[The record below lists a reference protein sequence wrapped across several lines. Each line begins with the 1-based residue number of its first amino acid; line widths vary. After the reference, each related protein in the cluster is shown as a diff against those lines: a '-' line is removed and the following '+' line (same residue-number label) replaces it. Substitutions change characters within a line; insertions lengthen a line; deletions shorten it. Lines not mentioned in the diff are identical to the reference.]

1 MTTYHTEARATDHLS
16 GEAMALLRGL
26 LLCQLVEHADL
37 AAECRGTID
46 ELTGQTDSDSVL
58 EREIAEVSA
67 SHHSTVGR
75 ETRDALQRIDDGTYG
90 RCQQC
95 AAPIPVERLNAIPHA
110 RTCVAC
116 PDARGGLIG

>member
-1 MTTYHTEARATDHLS
+1 MTTYRTETRATDHLS
-16 GEAMALLRGL
+16 GDALALLRGL

-46 ELTGQTDSDSVL
+46 ELTGQPDTDSVL

-67 SHHSTVGR
+67 THYDTVGR
-75 ETRDALQRIDDGTYG
+75 ETRDALRRIDEGTYG

-95 AAPIPVERLNAIPHA
+95 TAPIPLERLTAIPHA
-110 RTCVAC
+110 RACVAC
-116 PDARGGLIG
+116 SDTRGGLIG